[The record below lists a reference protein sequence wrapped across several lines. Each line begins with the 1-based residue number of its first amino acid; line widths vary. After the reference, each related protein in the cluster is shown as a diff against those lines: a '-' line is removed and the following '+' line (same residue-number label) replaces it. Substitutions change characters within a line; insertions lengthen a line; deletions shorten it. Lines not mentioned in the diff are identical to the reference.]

1 MLALQIRSLRRA
13 ISPGGVRL
21 DHATSL
27 PLSPCANFHEILS
40 CYASSLLG
48 HGPLRALGS
57 LQVVAERISNLT
69 RAPTRYF
76 EPFQILKYDEGQ
88 FYKSHHDQNSGR
100 FTPQGAR
107 VYTFFMYLSTPAE
120 GGGTKFTDLGLVVPA
135 VKGNAVIWPS
145 VMNENPQVDEPYTN
159 HEALPPV
166 SGRKFASNAWIHNF
180 DYQTPA
186 DKGCILTHRN
196 TH

>member
-1 MLALQIRSLRRA
+1 MRRPQRSLKAALTILIDPSRATDSLQSARPRSVGARIMLALQIRSLRRA

-120 GGGTKFTDLGLVVPA
+120 GGGTKFTDLGLV
-135 VKGNAVIWPS
+135 
-145 VMNENPQVDEPYTN
+145 
-159 HEALPPV
+159 
-166 SGRKFASNAWIHNF
+166 R
-180 DYQTPA
+180 
-186 DKGCILTHRN
+186 
-196 TH
+196 